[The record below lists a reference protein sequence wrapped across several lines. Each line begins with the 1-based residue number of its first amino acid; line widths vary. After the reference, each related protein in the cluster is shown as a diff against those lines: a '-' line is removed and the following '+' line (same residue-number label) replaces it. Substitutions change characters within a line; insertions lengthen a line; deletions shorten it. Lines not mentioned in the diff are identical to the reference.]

1 MSRVST
7 RPGGSSLSLSLRIDR
22 RRRRRDIPRKI
33 VRVLCESQLL
43 ADETLRRAISLGFH
57 LNRGRGTIVCVRVFA
72 SHIFSFISAIRWDG
86 FLTSQPRRF
95 RIAYCFITDL
105 GYRVPLPFHELLRR
119 HRGLL
124 SRKIHLMLFNSIV

>member
-43 ADETLRRAISLGFH
+43 AEETLRRAISLSFH

-72 SHIFSFISAIRWDG
+72 SHIFSFISVIRWDG

-95 RIAYCFITDL
+95 RIAYCFI
-105 GYRVPLPFHELLRR
+105 RSRISSPVAISRAASSPSQPPLSQNPLNA
-119 HRGLL
+119 
-124 SRKIHLMLFNSIV
+124 I